1 MSGIVRTKIV
11 TNGLI
16 FYLDVANVKSYISGS
31 TTTTDLISNING
43 TLANDVRY
51 NTDNLGNLS
60 FDGVDDYINC
70 TNNSLFDF
78 SPGDAFSIESWV
90 KFDDLTGPRF
100 IVSKWARPTPTDLRA
115 YTLQTLDNNFR
126 FLFGS
131 SNTSLIILKS
141 TQALI
146 TGVWYHIVLT
156 YDGSSDANGVKF
168 YIDNNLS
175 GKTID
180 RNDLTGVTTNT
191 EPLQIG
197 GQDAF
202 FTSGQIANVKIY
214 NREIFQN
221 EVAQNYNALKNR
233 FNI

>member
-1 MSGIVRTKIV
+1 
-11 TNGLI
+11 
-16 FYLDVANVKSYISGS
+16 
-31 TTTTDLISNING
+31 
-43 TLANDVRY
+43 
-51 NTDNLGNLS
+51 
-60 FDGVDDYINC
+60 
-70 TNNSLFDF
+70 
-78 SPGDAFSIESWV
+78 
-90 KFDDLTGPRF
+90 
-100 IVSKWARPTPTDLRA
+100 
-115 YTLQTLDNNFR
+115 
-126 FLFGS
+126 LFGS

-146 TGVWYHIVLT
+146 TGVWCHIVLT

-175 GKTID
+175 DKTIQ